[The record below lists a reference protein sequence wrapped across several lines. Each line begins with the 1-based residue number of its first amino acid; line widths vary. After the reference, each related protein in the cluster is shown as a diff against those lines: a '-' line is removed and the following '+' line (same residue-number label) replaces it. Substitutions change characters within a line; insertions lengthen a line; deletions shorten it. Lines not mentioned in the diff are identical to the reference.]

1 MNFISSRFFKSFRP
15 FKSRCGLKSL
25 RSCVSALALTLL
37 CSTSMAQDYPAR
49 SIKLIVPFPAGGAT
63 DIVSRVVA
71 QQLSAELGQTVIVD
85 NKAGAAGVIGAEA
98 AARAAPDGYTLVL
111 TTSSTHTI
119 GPLLNPNIPYSA
131 TKDFT
136 PIIYLA
142 ASPQVV
148 VVPLSS
154 PAKTMQ
160 ELIDYARKNPG
171 KLNFGSAGVGGIP
184 HLSTERFLSM
194 TGLQMTHVPYKGTA
208 LAMPDLMAGRLDMMF
223 DSISAALPHI
233 KDGKV
238 RALAVT
244 SPTPTSAAPDIP
256 LLSLTVPGYESLT
269 WFGVFGPAGLPST
282 IVTKLNIALNKT
294 LTHTTLL
301 EQLSK
306 LGFDA
311 GGGTP
316 TDFTNKLRDET
327 AMWKKV
333 IEDGKITL
341 E

>member
-1 MNFISSRFFKSFRP
+1 MKFNALRNLFIT
-15 FKSRCGLKSL
+15 LAMASL
-25 RSCVSALALTLL
+25 TTTAV
-37 CSTSMAQDYPAR
+37 AQDYPSR
-49 SIKLIVPFPAGGAT
+49 PIKLIVPFPSGGAT

-71 QQLSAELGQTVIVD
+71 QQLGTELGQTVIVD

-119 GPLLNPNIPYSA
+119 GPLLNPKIPYSA

-148 VVPLSS
+148 IVPLSS

-160 ELIDYARKNPG
+160 ELIDYTRKNPG
-171 KLNFGSAGVGGIP
+171 KLNFGSAGIGGIP
-184 HLSTERFLSM
+184 HLSTERYLAM

-208 LAMPDLMAGRLDMMF
+208 LAMPDLMAARLDMMF

-244 SPTPTSAAPDIP
+244 SPKPTSAAPDIP
-256 LLSLTVPGYESLT
+256 LLSQTVPGYESLT
-269 WFGVFGPAGLPST
+269 WFGVFGPAGLPAP
-282 IVTKLNIALNKT
+282 IVSKLNTALNKT
-294 LTHTTLL
+294 LTNSTLL

-311 GGGTP
+311 GGGSP
-316 TDFTNKLRDET
+316 ADFANKLRDET

>member
-1 MNFISSRFFKSFRP
+1 MTRLPAKNITFMRQISTRL
-15 FKSRCGLKSL
+15 RCIL
-25 RSCVSALALTLL
+25 LTLSL
-37 CSTSMAQDYPAR
+37 ATLSATTMAQAYPNHP
-49 SIKLIVPFPAGGAT
+49 IKLIVPFPSGGAT
-63 DIVSRVVA
+63 DIVARVVA
-71 QQLSAELGQTVIVD
+71 QQLGVELGQTIIVD

-98 AARAAPDGYTLVL
+98 ASRAAPDGYTLVM

-119 GPLLNPNIPYSA
+119 GPLLNPKIPYSA

-136 PIIYLA
+136 PIIFLA
-142 ASPQVV
+142 VSPQVV
-148 VVPLSS
+148 IVPLTS

-160 ELIDYARKNPG
+160 ELIDYIRKNPN
-171 KLNFGSAGVGGIP
+171 KLNFGSAGIGGIP
-184 HLSTERFLSM
+184 HLSTERFLAM
-194 TGLQMTHVPYKGTA
+194 TNLKMTHVPYKGTA

-244 SPTPTSAAPDIP
+244 SPKPSSAAPDIP
-256 LLSLTVPGYESLT
+256 LINQTVPGYESLT
-269 WFGVFGPAGLPST
+269 WFGVFGPAGVPAA
-282 IVTKLNIALNKT
+282 IVTKLNTALNKT
-294 LTHTTLL
+294 LTNTALL

-306 LGFDA
+306 LGYDA
-311 GGGTP
+311 GGGSP
-316 TDFTNKLRDET
+316 ADFTNKLSAET

-333 IEDGKITL
+333 IEDGNITL

>member
-1 MNFISSRFFKSFRP
+1 MTFN
-15 FKSRCGLKSL
+15 SL
-25 RSCVSALALTLL
+25 RNHFFTLALAVLS
-37 CSTSMAQDYPAR
+37 STGMAQDYPSR
-49 SIKLIVPFPAGGAT
+49 PIKLIVPFPSGGAT

-71 QQLSAELGQTVIVD
+71 QQLGTELGQTVIVD

-98 AARAAPDGYTLVL
+98 AARAVPDGYTLVL

-119 GPLLNPNIPYSA
+119 GPLLNPKIPYSA

-148 VVPLSS
+148 IVPLSS

-160 ELIDYARKNPG
+160 ELIDYTRKNPG
-171 KLNFGSAGVGGIP
+171 KLNFGSAGIGGIP
-184 HLSTERFLSM
+184 HLSTERYLAM

-244 SPTPTSAAPDIP
+244 SPKPTAAAPDIP
-256 LLSLTVPGYESLT
+256 LLSQSVPGYESLT
-269 WFGVFGPAGLPST
+269 WFGVFGPAGLPAP
-282 IVTKLNIALNKT
+282 IVSKLNAALNKI
-294 LTHTTLL
+294 LTQSTLL

-311 GGGTP
+311 GGGSP
-316 TDFTNKLRDET
+316 TDFANKLRDET

>member
-1 MNFISSRFFKSFRP
+1 MNFKSLSNFKSIQ
-15 FKSRCGLKSL
+15 GLKSL
-25 RSCVSALALTLL
+25 RTQISVMVLAML
-37 CSTSMAQDYPAR
+37 CSNAIAQDYPTR
-49 SIKLIVPFPAGGAT
+49 PIKLIVPFPSGGAT

-71 QQLSAELGQTVIVD
+71 QQLGTELGQTVIVD

-98 AARAAPDGYTLVL
+98 ASRAAPDGYTLVL

-119 GPLLNPNIPYSA
+119 GPLLNPKIPYSA

-148 VVPLSS
+148 IVPLTS

-160 ELIDYARKNPG
+160 ELIDYARKNRG
-171 KLNFGSAGVGGIP
+171 KLNFGSAGIGGIP

-194 TGLQMTHVPYKGTA
+194 TGLQMIHVPYKGTA

-244 SPTPTSAAPDIP
+244 SPKPTSAAPDLP
-256 LLSLTVPGYESLT
+256 LLSQTVPGYESLT
-269 WFGVFGPAGLPST
+269 WFGVFGPAGLPAP
-282 IVTKLNIALNKT
+282 IVSKLNAALNKT
-294 LTHTTLL
+294 LTNGTLL
-301 EQLSK
+301 EQLNK

-316 TDFTNKLRDET
+316 TDFSNKLRDET

>member
-1 MNFISSRFFKSFRP
+1 MNFNSLRLFKSFTC
-15 FKSRCGLKSL
+15 FKSQCDLKTL
-25 RSCVSALALTLL
+25 RACVSAIVLTLC
-37 CSTSMAQDYPAR
+37 CSSGMAQDYPTR
-49 SIKLIVPFPAGGAT
+49 PIKLIVPFPAGGAT

-71 QQLSAELGQTVIVD
+71 QQLSSELGQTVVVD

-171 KLNFGSAGVGGIP
+171 KLNFGSAGIGGIP

-208 LAMPDLMAGRLDMMF
+208 LAMPDLMAGRLDVMF

-233 KDGKV
+233 KDGKI

-244 SPTPTSAAPDIP
+244 SPKPTAAAPDLP
-256 LLSLTVPGYESLT
+256 LLSQTVPGYESLT
-269 WFGVFGPAGLPST
+269 WFGVFGPAGLPGPV
-282 IVTKLNIALNKT
+282 VTKLNVALNKT
-294 LTHTTLL
+294 LTNTTLL

-311 GGGTP
+311 GGGSP
-316 TDFTNKLRDET
+316 TDFANKLRDET

-333 IEDGKITL
+333 IDDGKITL

>member
-1 MNFISSRFFKSFRP
+1 MKFNALRNLFIT
-15 FKSRCGLKSL
+15 LAMASL
-25 RSCVSALALTLL
+25 TTTAV
-37 CSTSMAQDYPAR
+37 AQDYPSR
-49 SIKLIVPFPAGGAT
+49 PIKLIVPFPSGGAT

-71 QQLSAELGQTVIVD
+71 QQLGTELGQTVIVD

-119 GPLLNPNIPYSA
+119 GPLLNSKIPYSA

-148 VVPLSS
+148 IVPLSS

-160 ELIDYARKNPG
+160 ELIDYTRKNPG
-171 KLNFGSAGVGGIP
+171 KLNFGSAGIGGIP
-184 HLSTERFLSM
+184 HLSTERYLAM

-208 LAMPDLMAGRLDMMF
+208 LAMPDLMAARLDMMF

-244 SPTPTSAAPDIP
+244 SPKPTSAAPDIP
-256 LLSLTVPGYESLT
+256 LLSQTVPGYESLT
-269 WFGVFGPAGLPST
+269 WFGVFGPAGLPAP
-282 IVTKLNIALNKT
+282 IVSKLNTALNKT
-294 LTHTTLL
+294 LTNSTLL

-311 GGGTP
+311 GGGSP
-316 TDFTNKLRDET
+316 ADFANKLRDET

>member
-1 MNFISSRFFKSFRP
+1 MKLATLKFKLL
-15 FKSRCGLKSL
+15 GL
-25 RSCVSALALTLL
+25 AFATL
-37 CSTSMAQDYPAR
+37 STMAIAQDYPTR
-49 SIKLIVPFPAGGAT
+49 PIKLIVPFPAGGAT
-63 DIVSRVVA
+63 DTVSRFVA
-71 QQLSAELGQTVIVD
+71 KQLGAELGQSVVVD
-85 NKAGAAGVIGAEA
+85 NRAGAAGVIGAEA

-119 GPLLNPNIPYSA
+119 GPLLNSKIPYSA

-160 ELIDYARKNPG
+160 ELIDYIKKNPG
-171 KLNFGSAGVGGIP
+171 KLNFGSAGTGGIP
-184 HLSTERFLSM
+184 HLSTERFLAM
-194 TGLQMTHVPYKGTA
+194 TDLKMTHVPYKGTA

-223 DSISAALPHI
+223 DSISTALPHI
-233 KDGKV
+233 RDGKI

-244 SPTPTSAAPDIP
+244 SPTPTTAAPEIP
-256 LLSLTVPGYESLT
+256 LLSKTVPGYESLT
-269 WFGVFGPAGLPST
+269 WFGVFGPAGLPAP
-282 IVTKLNIALNKT
+282 IVTKLNTALNQALKNPA
-294 LTHTTLL
+294 LL
-301 EQLSK
+301 EQLNK
-306 LGFDA
+306 VGFDA
-311 GGGTP
+311 GGGSP
-316 TDFTNKLRDET
+316 SDFANKMSAET

-333 IEDGKITL
+333 IADGKITI

>member
-1 MNFISSRFFKSFRP
+1 MNFKSLSNFKPLR
-15 FKSRCGLKSL
+15 GLKSIRTCL
-25 RSCVSALALTLL
+25 SAMALATL
-37 CSTSMAQDYPAR
+37 CSSAIAQDYPTR
-49 SIKLIVPFPAGGAT
+49 PIKLIVPFPSGGAT

-71 QQLSAELGQTVIVD
+71 QQLGTELGQTVIVD

-98 AARAAPDGYTLVL
+98 ASRAAPDGYTLVL

-119 GPLLNPNIPYSA
+119 GPLLNPKIPYSA

-148 VVPLSS
+148 IVPLTS

-171 KLNFGSAGVGGIP
+171 KLNFGSAGIGGIP

-194 TGLQMTHVPYKGTA
+194 TGLQMIHVPYKGTA

-244 SPTPTSAAPDIP
+244 SPKPTSAAPDLP
-256 LLSLTVPGYESLT
+256 LLSQTVPGYESLT
-269 WFGVFGPAGLPST
+269 WFGVFGPAGLPAP
-282 IVTKLNIALNKT
+282 IVAKLNTALNKT
-294 LTHTTLL
+294 LTNGTLL
-301 EQLSK
+301 EQLNK

-316 TDFTNKLRDET
+316 TDFSNKLRDET